1 MSEAQCF
8 RPKGRLKAQS
18 SLMSEAQC
26 FWPWT
31 SDERRY
37 VLLWGLFGATL
48 ETSCLDTRQGLTE
61 LHTPVT
67 PFHGLDH
74 IFLQTWSSQ
83 ACIRDPAYL
92 PVDLF
97 HPPPTPT
104 FSAIFFFIC
113 VNLHHK
119 ANWAKPDSSCSF
131 KQAKPHTLHATAQ
144 MRWQHDCILGVLI
157 FTQHCNFSLWHRM
170 SSVQMNAVMRL
181 PIAVLRSQSYNPDTK
196 HVSLQWWFGS
206 TCSHGFWWWGLWMT
220 QPNAAGIRALNL
232 CTLWI
237 CAHAL
242 NLCNCSESV
251 HSLNL
256 CTFNG
261 QDLQAI

>member
-1 MSEAQCF
+1 MKLSAFDQ
-8 RPKGRLKAQS
+8 RGVSKPKAPWWVKLSVFDLGL
-18 SLMSEAQC
+18 LMRE
-26 FWPWT
+26 
-31 SDERRY
+31 D
-37 VLLWGLFGATL
+37 
-48 ETSCLDTRQGLTE
+48 TSCYEASSGRHWKQAALIQGKDSQSCIHLSHLSMDST
-61 LHTPVT
+61 TS
-67 PFHGLDH
+67 FYRLDH
-74 IFLQTWSSQ
+74 H
-83 ACIRDPAYL
+83 RHAYETQHTCL
-92 PVDLF
+92 LTCST
-97 HPPPTPT
+97 PPPTPT

-256 CTFNG
+256 RTFNG